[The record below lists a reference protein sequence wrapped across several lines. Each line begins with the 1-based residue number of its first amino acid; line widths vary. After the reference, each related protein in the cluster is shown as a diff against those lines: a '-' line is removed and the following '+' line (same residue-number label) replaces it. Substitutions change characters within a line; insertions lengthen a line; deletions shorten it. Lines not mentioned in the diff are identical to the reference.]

1 MVFSSERHSSRA
13 SGTHGTGPQD
23 PPILTPA
30 LANSLSDTVYATL
43 GYAMLAAIAISWAA
57 LISWSASDPS
67 FTRTGLDTARNLVG
81 VLGAFGADL
90 VYQTLGVATFSGLLA
105 PMFWAIAMIRG
116 EYQRNALTQIMAYV
130 SGIAGLAAAAALW
143 RSVPGWPMTH
153 GLGGI
158 AGEHLLSLASAPLI
172 AHLGDVAKLVA
183 AAVCGLVGF
192 GLTLIACGVPTSRR
206 RKSAAAIAL
215 SHPIEPK
222 FTSPVASQRP
232 AAAPHHVASRRP
244 AAAPRHVA
252 APRAA
257 AGVHD
262 TDTRRW
268 GPDPLEPIEPRLD
281 SCDAGHDQP
290 PHPRPPSHAPAASVQ
305 PNGKVS
311 PRTRQQYGPYAFT
324 AHTEHDHHDDGRE
337 ADFDAWTEA
346 STGGMAARFVR
357 QDPSQSV
364 AAPPV
369 NTPRALQTVLSST
382 FGFGAHADRASRV
395 RSTVSPDSL
404 ASAWRRPT
412 LNLLARPSAVRT
424 VSAYTHSL
432 NRGNSR
438 LIGDALAEFGIDG
451 SLRDIEPGPVVTT
464 FLFEIARPTKLS
476 RVIALASDIAS
487 HLRIPALRV
496 SERRGLVA
504 IELPN
509 AERVPVVLRDCLD
522 SEAYRSE
529 IDVLPIA
536 LGLSA
541 GGAPIVADLTQLSG
555 LLVSGSEAS
564 ARAIGLNAMILSLIY
579 RHGPDD
585 CRFVLIDPRLVD
597 LAVYDGIPHLLTPVV
612 ADPHKAITALAWCVR
627 EMEDRMKRMSFLG
640 VRNIELFNNRVRN
653 AAKRGE
659 VLQRK
664 VQTGFDDRTG
674 KARFETQDID
684 LAPMPYIVVV
694 IEDLADL
701 MAVAGREIE
710 GSVARLAKAA
720 RAAGIHLIVATDRT
734 TPDIVTSSIRDSL
747 PARLSYRV
755 AGRAESRGII
765 GDEGAEHLLAGG
777 DSLLSTPNTDA
788 MRIHGP
794 SVSAE
799 EVASVAMSLKER
811 EAPAYVAELSAP
823 VQSGA
828 QSRFSQSL
836 ANGTATGVPRDTG
849 GSYPDTARYGR
860 HPHDRAH
867 HVADGMNNHDH
878 AAAGYIGAGSNPP
891 PNAAD
896 ELFDRAVAVAVR
908 DGGASIGHLQSTLKV
923 SAGWAANLL
932 ARLEADAVV
941 GPADARGVHS
951 ILQPR
956 SSQVA

>member
-1 MVFSSERHSSRA
+1 MVFSSERHSSRS
-13 SGTHGTGPQD
+13 SGTHGTGLQD

-30 LANSLSDTVYATL
+30 LANSLSDTVFATL

-90 VYQTLGVATFSGLLA
+90 AYQTLGVVALAGLLA

-116 EYQRNALTQIMAYV
+116 EHQRNALTQITAYV

-158 AGEHLLSLASAPLI
+158 AGDQLLALASAPLI
-172 AHLGDVAKLVA
+172 AHLGDIAKLA
-183 AAVCGLVGF
+183 AAAICGLVGF
-192 GLTLIACGVPTSRR
+192 GLTLIACGVPTRRR
-206 RKSAAAIAL
+206 RKSSAAIPL

-222 FTSPVASQRP
+222 FMSPVA
-232 AAAPHHVASRRP
+232 APRS
-244 AAAPRHVA
+244 AAAPR
-252 APRAA
+252 PA

-268 GPDPLEPIEPRLD
+268 GPDPLEPIEPRFDPL
-281 SCDAGHDQP
+281 DAG
-290 PHPRPPSHAPAASVQ
+290 PSHAPAASVQ
-305 PNGKVS
+305 PNGSVS
-311 PRTRQQYGPYAFT
+311 PRTRQQFGPYAST
-324 AHTEHDHHDDGRE
+324 AHVEHDHHDDGRE
-337 ADFDAWTEA
+337 PDFDAWTEA

-357 QDPSQSV
+357 RDPSQSV
-364 AAPPV
+364 ADPPI

-382 FGFGAHADRASRV
+382 FGFGARASRAASL

-432 NRGNSR
+432 NRGNGR

-509 AERVPVVLRDCLD
+509 AERAPVVLRDCLD

-627 EMEDRMKRMSFLG
+627 EMEERMKRMSFLG

-777 DSLLSTPNTDA
+777 DSLLSTANTDA
-788 MRIHGP
+788 VRIHGP

-823 VQSGA
+823 VHSGA
-828 QSRFSQSL
+828 QSQLSQSS
-836 ANGTATGVPRDTG
+836 ARGMATGVPRDASD
-849 GSYPDTARYGR
+849 SYLDTARYGR
-860 HPHDRAH
+860 HPHDGAR
-867 HVADGMNNHDH
+867 HVADGLHKPDH
-878 AAAGYIGAGSNPP
+878 AAAGSIAAGSDAP
-891 PNAAD
+891 PNPAD

-941 GPADARGVHS
+941 GPADASGIHRVRPH
-951 ILQPR
+951 R